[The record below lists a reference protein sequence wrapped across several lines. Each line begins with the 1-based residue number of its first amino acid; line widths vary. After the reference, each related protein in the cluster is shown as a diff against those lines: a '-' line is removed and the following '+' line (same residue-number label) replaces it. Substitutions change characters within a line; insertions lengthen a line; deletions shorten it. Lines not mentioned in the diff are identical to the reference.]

1 MLGMEMDAI
10 IQPLLPFQIL
20 ARDQTIPDPGK
31 NPLQE
36 EDLSPAHRDRGKD
49 RWGGR

>member
-1 MLGMEMDAI
+1 MLGMEVDAI
-10 IQPLLPFQIL
+10 IQPLLPVQIP

-31 NPLQE
+31 NPVQE
-36 EDLSPAHRDRGKD
+36 EDLSPAHRNRRKD